1 MKGYIAA
8 SPGTGIGKVFKVD
21 GPEIGIDRST
31 ITFDE
36 IEVEIERLE
45 NAVKKSKAQLAQI
58 YEHTLRNLGKKQAEI
73 IEAHI
78 MIVEDPVMLEDIRS
92 MVRKERIK
100 AEYALVKVLE
110 EQIQL
115 FEGIE
120 DSYLKGRAADIND
133 TCSRILKNIL
143 GLPDKDVSRLH
154 EDVILVGTDIAPS
167 LLAGVDRRYVKGIVS
182 EKGSM
187 TSHVAI
193 LAKSMD
199 IPAVFGAKDM
209 LQILED
215 GQLIAM
221 DGSEGTIETDF
232 DPEKEAQ
239 LREKIKQEERIK
251 NELLEFKDV
260 PTRTKDGKLIR
271 LEANIGRP
279 EDVKKVLDNGAE
291 GIGLFR
297 TEFLFMDRNNMPDE
311 EEQFQAYR
319 QVAKAMEGRPVTI
332 RTLDIGGD
340 KEAACFQLPKE
351 ANPFLGWRAI
361 RICLENTDIFK
372 TQLRAVL
379 RASAYG
385 KVRIMYP
392 MIASVEEVKEANRI
406 LDEARQE
413 LKVKGQDFDE
423 NIEVGVMIEIPS
435 AAITADLIIKEVDF
449 FSIGTNDLTQYTLAV
464 DRTNEKTRLIYNS
477 FHPAVLRLIQNVIL
491 VSHKEGKLSGMCG
504 ELAGNPAATAILL
517 EMGLDEFSMD
527 SSSIL
532 KIRKIINEPEN

>member
-8 SPGTGIGKVFKVD
+8 SPGIGIGKVFKAD
-21 GPEIGIDRST
+21 GPVIDIDRST
-31 ITFDE
+31 IAVDE
-36 IEVEIERLE
+36 IEVEIQRLE
-45 NAVKKSKAQLAQI
+45 NAVKKSKAQLLEI
-58 YEHTLRNLGKKQAEI
+58 YEYTLNNLGKKQAGI
-73 IEAHI
+73 INAYI
-78 MIVEDPVMLEDIRS
+78 MIVEDPVITEEIRNRI
-92 MVRKERIK
+92 RKERIK

-120 DSYLKGRAADIND
+120 DSYLKERAADINEV
-133 TCSRILKNIL
+133 CGRILKNIL
-143 GLPDKDVSRLH
+143 GLPDKDVSRLD
-154 EDVILVGTDIAPS
+154 EDAILVGTDIKAS
-167 LLAGVDRRYVKGIVS
+167 LLAVADRRHVKGIVS
-182 EKGSM
+182 EKGSI

-193 LAKSMD
+193 LARSMD
-199 IPAVFGAKDM
+199 IPAVFGAKD
-209 LQILED
+209 ILPLLEE
-215 GQLIAM
+215 GQLIAL
-221 DGSEGTIETDF
+221 DGSEGMIETDL
-232 DPEKEAQ
+232 DSEKEARF
-239 LREKIKQEERIK
+239 REKIRHEERIK
-251 NELLEFKDV
+251 NELLKLKDV
-260 PTRTKDGKLIR
+260 QTRTKDGKFIR

-279 EDVKKVLDNGAE
+279 EDVKKALDNGAE

-297 TEFLFMDRNNMPDE
+297 TEFLFMDRNNMPCE

-319 QVAKAMEGRPVTI
+319 QVAEAMEGKPVTI

-340 KEAACFQLPKE
+340 KEAACFHLPKE

-379 RASAYG
+379 RASAFG

-392 MIASVEEVKEANRI
+392 MIASVEEVMEANKI

-413 LKVKGQDFDE
+413 LKVKGLDFDE

-435 AAITADLIIKEVDF
+435 AAISADLIIKEVDF

-477 FHPAVLRLIQNVIL
+477 FHPAVLRLIKNVIL
-491 VSHKEGKLSGMCG
+491 VSHKEGKPTGMCG
-504 ELAGNPAATAILL
+504 EMAGDPAATAILL

-527 SSSIL
+527 SSCIL
-532 KIRKIINEPEN
+532 KIRKIIKYWI